1 MEEQKIPVSQ
11 YLKGYNSQEKRDFYR
26 ASSGVVY
33 QDIWFEGPT
42 RENGKKMEIQ
52 GEQRDVPVYE
62 LTTYDF
68 DRWCAVNSS
77 AIVINNRSAGFSQYI
92 NLDGL
97 ELDASSW
104 EELDKLRRGICKAI
118 DPKMNPFYLDQ
129 ESYIQVAEEDA
140 SLRTGFLP
148 VQPTAAADWQG
159 TREEAILTLQIWKNC
174 WMRIEAVRADKP
186 VELPWNV
193 DICFAQKQAD
203 PLRAGLDFFT
213 QYLVRVL
220 PAPVLSMMN
229 VSVGVPVR
237 RNRWDDA
244 ACKIFIDGDTLSEQ
258 DRKRT
263 FIVDR
268 DESTGKWRM
277 NAPLKAEES
286 LRPWEKELVEYLTTR
301 QMPSYY
307 QDMAKQMQELRETP
321 ASRELAGKHFVRVLA
336 DFDVLRWCTR
346 LELFLKEIKEPENP
360 DYETFIQANQLLNQL
375 TKKLQGYEFAVEQI
389 HALLH
394 SLESDFV
401 KAAEKFKGKLECDE
415 YLDLTVFYREI
426 EGKDVQLAAQVREV
440 LSSQY
445 TAKGYG
451 EDEISEKI
459 VDLTK
464 EDNVKNCP
472 ALYFGVAKCA
482 IETGS
487 IDVEKMKSLQQYVP
501 DSAEQKDFSEQEW
514 TLIEAFLQ
522 KTEDKK
528 DAINHEEFHWW
539 LEQYA
544 RAEKSNTAT
553 AKNIRE
559 MLTRQAE
566 LIQRQKLQ
574 EYIEKAEQWGLN
586 ELETAMTEAFLQRIE
601 KENNSIGEE
610 EYHWWLEQYAG
621 AEKSNTA
628 TAKSIREMLIRQAD
642 LIQRQKLREYIRWS
656 EPRKLNEL
664 ETALTE
670 AFLQR
675 IEKENNSIGEEEYRW
690 WLEQYARA
698 EKSNTATAKNIR
710 EMLIRQAG
718 HIQWQNL
725 HQHIEEAEQQGLS
738 ELETALTE
746 RILQE
751 ISREGA
757 QISKE
762 EYRWWLN
769 QYAQA
774 IFSDKSTAQGIFEM
788 LTHVRLKDEGDSLT
802 LALESE
808 QWRVLEQLVLQKA
821 GEQPPRMSDDEYEK
835 WIQIYKGLSS
845 SYAGIDLKAVEMCET
860 LLGKNISHETLE
872 LLRKND
878 VQGEFYWRVMG
889 ELLEQE
895 KSRSMTETTFR
906 TWMKYLAED
915 DLSEGL
921 RWQIRTVLGNQRL
934 LRTENGM
941 VEALDVMRKE
951 GNADEELQAALI
963 HGEFNVLTA
972 RGVFQNVE
980 SLQRFLGHYTF
991 LSNIGDEPFAKQIL
1005 ERICQSPV
1013 IGGRYIL
1020 KTVLDAGCTEA
1031 ELPLLQKETNAITVY
1046 TPEEYEQ
1053 RLERYFGNQYTDEY
1067 LSVLTA
1073 HNKGERAGKVA
1084 AVLAYI
1090 REKSLPRDKEY
1101 ACGELLQLLTDTGF
1115 QWKRDLLEKLRE
1127 LCKEERMQAVLQ
1139 QNPKLLDTVV
1149 QGCLREKLELKE
1161 AVCFTRLLSERN
1173 AEFDDLAENEL
1184 AAAITTGDVDYDTTL
1199 FMAHFRNKIE
1209 SDTSRRIGQKVL
1221 SRIQLSGGMD
1231 GETIRKAME
1240 LLQKV
1245 SLEASDL
1252 MGIYAAMA
1260 SSGENTP
1267 LPKEMLEVALRQKG
1281 PEQAILAEGVAK
1293 WMEKARQRQETDTL
1307 DTLVSFMEKMN
1318 PAAFREQ
1325 SNELFRGVCAFVSH
1339 ENDISAVT
1347 QKTYERICRL
1357 WKDAEQEAMDEI
1369 RYPLLNAS
1377 ENLKGERVELLTQR
1391 MQAGVV
1397 PIDGRFKTLIE
1408 CRGRLE
1414 RKMLEDAVARCETL
1428 DQIRDVLRGEALPW
1442 LDDETFARIFEAD
1455 VEIPGQVQSIVS
1467 REVSALAE
1475 KLRNDDAKTPIL
1487 NALEAMQHR
1496 VEELFQFRARTCVQT
1511 ALKKEIDSQTQ
1522 AAFKECVLAFDG
1534 QAGEESWRAMER
1546 MKNLLIW
1553 SGESNAKTPRTLTS
1567 KTLDWCARY
1576 ANGVLNGWNDNR
1588 LITEIRG
1595 DRQDF
1600 VSLRTYVNRVYAK
1613 ALERQEPSPT
1623 REYAL
1628 MAAAKVLDIGQVWN
1642 TYLKLSMCMP
1652 LEKERIWTGGQES
1665 LVVMNVVYVYG
1676 LLPEVSDEIV
1686 SQDTLA
1692 EFCNADPEFS
1702 NQQKK
1707 LHNKELRNILDR
1719 ARNGREKRTLFGLFR
1734 K

>member
-1 MEEQKIPVSQ
+1 MAGQKIPVSQ

-26 ASSGVVY
+26 ESAGVVY
-33 QDIWFEGPT
+33 QDIWVEGPT

-92 NLDGL
+92 NLDGA
-97 ELDASSW
+97 ELDAPW
-104 EELDKLRRGICKAI
+104 EELDALRRGICKGI
-118 DPKMNPFYLDQ
+118 DPEINPFYLDQ
-129 ESYIQVAEEDA
+129 ESYIQVAEKDD
-140 SLRTGFLP
+140 SLRTGFLLAE
-148 VQPTAAADWQG
+148 TADAADWQG
-159 TREEAILTLQIWKNC
+159 TQEEAILTLQIWKNC

-193 DICFAQKQAD
+193 DICFAQKQID
-203 PLRAGLDFFT
+203 SLRAGLDFFT

-229 VSVGVPVR
+229 VSVGVPAR
-237 RNRWDDA
+237 GNRWDDA
-244 ACKIFIDGDTLSEQ
+244 ACKIFIDGETLSEQ

-268 DESTGKWRM
+268 DEATGVWRM
-277 NAPLKAEES
+277 VAPSKAEET
-286 LRPWEKELVEYLTTR
+286 LQPWEKELVKYLTKR
-301 QMPSYY
+301 QTPRYY
-307 QDMAKQMQELRETP
+307 QAMAQRMQQLQETP
-321 ASRELAGKHFVRVLA
+321 ASQELAGKHFVRVLA
-336 DFDVLRWCTR
+336 DFDVLRWCMR
-346 LELFLKEIKEPENP
+346 LELFLKEIKEQENP

-375 TKKLQGYEFAVEQI
+375 TWKLQEYGFAVEQT
-389 HALLH
+389 HALLRL
-394 SLESDFV
+394 LEGDFADGA
-401 KAAEKFKGKLECDE
+401 KRFKGELEYDE
-415 YLDLTVFYREI
+415 YSDLTVLYHEI
-426 EGKDVQLAAQVREV
+426 EGKDAQLAAQVREV

-445 TAKGYG
+445 TAKGYE

-459 VDLTK
+459 VDLT
-464 EDNVKNCP
+464 EDEAVKNCP
-472 ALYFGVAKCA
+472 AIYFGVAKCA
-482 IETGS
+482 IETGTY
-487 IDVEKMKSLQQYVP
+487 VEKMKSLQQYVTDP
-501 DSAEQKDFSEQEW
+501 AEKKDLSEQERA
-514 TLIEAFLQ
+514 LIEAFLQ

-528 DAINHEEFHWW
+528 DAISHEEFCWW
-539 LEQYA
+539 LGQYD
-544 RAEKSNTAT
+544 RAEKSNAAT
-553 AKNIRE
+553 ARSIRE

-566 LIQRQKLQ
+566 LIQRQKL
-574 EYIEKAEQWGLN
+574 
-586 ELETAMTEAFLQRIE
+586 
-601 KENNSIGEE
+601 
-610 EYHWWLEQYAG
+610 
-621 AEKSNTA
+621 
-628 TAKSIREMLIRQAD
+628 
-642 LIQRQKLREYIRWS
+642 REYIRRL
-656 EPRKLNEL
+656 EQQGLNEL

-675 IEKENNSIGEEEYRW
+675 IENENNSIGEEEYRW

-698 EKSNTATAKNIR
+698 EKSNAATAKDIR
-710 EMLIRQAG
+710 EMLTRQAG
-718 HIQWQNL
+718 YIQWQNL

-762 EYRWWLN
+762 EYRWWLS
-769 QYAQA
+769 QYARA

-915 DLSEGL
+915 DLGEGL
-921 RWQIRTVLGNQRL
+921 RRQIRTVLGNQRL

-1020 KTVLDAGCTEA
+1020 KTVLDSGCMEA
-1031 ELPLLQKETNAITVY
+1031 ELPLLQKEKNAITAY

-1127 LCKEERMQAVLQ
+1127 LCKGERMQAVLQ

-1184 AAAITTGDVDYDTTL
+1184 ASAITTGDVDYDTTL

-1252 MGIYAAMA
+1252 MRIYAAMA
-1260 SSGENTP
+1260 SNGENTP

-1281 PEQAILAEGVAK
+1281 PEQAILAKGVAK
-1293 WMEKARQRQETDTL
+1293 WMEKARQRQEKDTL
-1307 DTLVSFMEKMN
+1307 DALVSFMEKMN

-1347 QKTYERICRL
+1347 QKTYERICKL
-1357 WKDAEQEAMDEI
+1357 WKDTEQEAMDEI

-1397 PIDGRFKTLIE
+1397 PIDGRFKTLID
-1408 CRGRLE
+1408 CRSLLE

-1428 DQIRDVLRGEALPW
+1428 DQIRDVLQGEALPW

-1553 SGESNAKTPRTLTS
+1553 SGESNAKTPRTFTS

-1665 LVVMNVVYVYG
+1665 LMVMNVVYVYG

>member
-1 MEEQKIPVSQ
+1 MVGQKIPVSQ

-26 ASSGVVY
+26 ESAGVVY
-33 QDIWFEGPT
+33 QDIWVEGPT

-92 NLDGL
+92 NLDGA
-97 ELDASSW
+97 ELDAPW
-104 EELDKLRRGICKAI
+104 EELDALRRGICKAV
-118 DPKMNPFYLDQ
+118 DPEMNPFYLDQ
-129 ESYIQVAEEDA
+129 ESYIWVAEKDD
-140 SLRTGFLP
+140 SLRTGFLLAE
-148 VQPTAAADWQG
+148 TADAADWQG
-159 TREEAILTLQIWKNC
+159 TQEEAILTLQIWKNC

-193 DICFAQKQAD
+193 DICFAQKQTD

-229 VSVGVPVR
+229 VSVGVPAR
-237 RNRWDDA
+237 GNRWDDA
-244 ACKIFIDGDTLSEQ
+244 ACKIFIDGETLSEQ

-268 DESTGKWRM
+268 DEATGVWRM
-277 NAPLKAEES
+277 VAPSKAEET
-286 LRPWEKELVEYLTTR
+286 LQPWEKELVKYLTKR
-301 QMPSYY
+301 QTPRYY
-307 QDMAKQMQELRETP
+307 QAMAQQMQQLQETP
-321 ASRELAGKHFVRVLA
+321 ASQELAGKHFVRVLA
-336 DFDVLRWCTR
+336 DFDVLRWCMR
-346 LELFLKEIKEPENP
+346 LELFLKEIKEQENP

-375 TKKLQGYEFAVEQI
+375 TWKLQEYGFAVEQT
-389 HALLH
+389 HALLRL
-394 SLESDFV
+394 LEGDFADGA
-401 KAAEKFKGKLECDE
+401 KRFKGELEYDE
-415 YLDLTVFYREI
+415 YSDLTVLYHEI
-426 EGKDVQLAAQVREV
+426 EGKDAQLAAQVREV

-445 TAKGYG
+445 TAKGYE

-459 VDLTK
+459 VDLT
-464 EDNVKNCP
+464 EDEAVKNCP
-472 ALYFGVAKCA
+472 AIYFGVAKYA
-482 IETGS
+482 IETGTY
-487 IDVEKMKSLQQYVP
+487 VEKMKSLQQYVTDP
-501 DSAEQKDFSEQEW
+501 AEKKDLSEQERM
-514 TLIEAFLQ
+514 LIEVFLQ

-528 DAINHEEFHWW
+528 DAISHEEFCWW
-539 LEQYA
+539 LGQYA
-544 RAEKSNTAT
+544 RAEKSNAAT
-553 AKNIRE
+553 ARSIRE

-566 LIQRQKLQ
+566 LIQRQKL
-574 EYIEKAEQWGLN
+574 
-586 ELETAMTEAFLQRIE
+586 
-601 KENNSIGEE
+601 
-610 EYHWWLEQYAG
+610 
-621 AEKSNTA
+621 
-628 TAKSIREMLIRQAD
+628 
-642 LIQRQKLREYIRWS
+642 REYIRRL
-656 EPRKLNEL
+656 EQQGLNEL

-675 IEKENNSIGEEEYRW
+675 IENENNSIGEEEYRW

-698 EKSNTATAKNIR
+698 EKSNAATAKDIR
-710 EMLIRQAG
+710 EMLTRQAG
-718 HIQWQNL
+718 YIQWQNL

-1020 KTVLDAGCTEA
+1020 KTVLDAGCMEA
-1031 ELPLLQKETNAITVY
+1031 ELPLLQKEKNAITAY